1 MIYDNIRHIIY
12 GEEETRIRATW
23 RILLGLILVLFLP
36 QLLVPLIA
44 FATVGDPM
52 GQHLLMSIFMFFM
65 TAMALIF
72 LVGFA
77 RFIDRRPVREYG
89 LNLSRSWWLDGLA
102 GFITPLV
109 VFTVYVGLSLFFG
122 WISVES
128 ITDESF
134 VVLAGWG
141 VLFFLVYI
149 LGGAIAEGI
158 AYTGI
163 VGQNLA
169 EGARAHGGSAQ
180 VAVATAVIGGGL
192 LFSILHF
199 FVYGDPGAFGE
210 LPLSGPV
217 FIWFAVGS
225 VMVLS
230 YFWTGNAA
238 FAIGVNA
245 GANMGGWLFHPGD
258 GLPGIPHVIMIE
270 HNPPA
275 PFDAVGGTLAVS
287 WVIGLA
293 ILAAWVYYRKDSITH
308 DTGEIPQS
316 L

>member
-1 MIYDNIRHIIY
+1 MVQNNIRRAVY
-12 GEEETRIRATW
+12 GKGDTRIRATW
-23 RILLGLILVLFLP
+23 RVLLGLILVLLLP

-52 GQHLLMSIFMFFM
+52 GQHLLMSVFMLLL
-65 TAMALIF
+65 TGVALIF

-89 LNLSRSWWLDGLA
+89 LNLSRLWWLDGLA
-102 GFITPLV
+102 GFITALI
-109 VFTVYVGLSLFFG
+109 VFTAYVGLSLLFG
-122 WISVES
+122 WISIES
-128 ITDESF
+128 ITGESL

-141 VLFFLVYI
+141 VLVFLVYI
-149 LGGAIAEGI
+149 LGGAIVEGI
-158 AYTGI
+158 VYAGI
-163 VGQNLA
+163 VGQNIA

-180 VAVATAVIGGGL
+180 IAVATAVVGGGL

-199 FVYGDPGAFGE
+199 GYGDPGAFGE
-210 LPLSGPV
+210 LPLSGPF

-225 VMVLS
+225 VMILS

-245 GANMGGWLFHPGD
+245 GANIGGWLFHPGG
-258 GLPGIPHVIMIE
+258 GLPGIPHVILIE

-275 PFDAVGGTLAVS
+275 PFDAVGGTLAIS
-287 WVIGLA
+287 WVVGLA
-293 ILAAWVYYRKDSITH
+293 ILTAWVYYRNGSITH
-308 DTGEIPQS
+308 DTGESPHPH
-316 L
+316 